1 VKGLTGLALG
11 FILVGTADANAASD
25 MLQLLMEKSSTELAD
40 PNMRFL
46 ALGIALLFLG
56 RLFFLLTH
64 VNFNFRDPRTQ

>member
-1 VKGLTGLALG
+1 MKGLTGLALG

-56 RLFFLLTH
+56 RLFFLLTY